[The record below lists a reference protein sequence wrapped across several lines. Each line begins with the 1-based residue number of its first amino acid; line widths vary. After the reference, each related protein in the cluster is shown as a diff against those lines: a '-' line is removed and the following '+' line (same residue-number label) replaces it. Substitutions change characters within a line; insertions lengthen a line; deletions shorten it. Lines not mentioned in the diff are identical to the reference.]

1 LRRNLSALALALALA
16 LGAPRPARADVI
28 HVMARGET
36 LAGIAE
42 RYYGNVA
49 MESVLVAANY
59 LYLQATP
66 AIPPGTHLV
75 VPSVTYHRVQL
86 NDTWE
91 QLARRHLG
99 DNRRGPYLAR
109 INGASFDLPPSAGTV
124 IRLPYLL
131 RYVVNSDEP
140 MFEIARRFYGDR
152 GQVLFITQYN
162 FLATQRLQRGQAVVL
177 PLADVVLR
185 EQPAGSVEAALVEVH
200 NLQRRVERDLPAFRQ
215 YLARGLYAEAVAL
228 GARMLAN
235 VEVTRDQRLT
245 IDRGLAE
252 AYAALDRRDLAAEAL
267 RDAIATDPGLE
278 LDPDTTPPK
287 ILDAY
292 ALARGTAPTTVIAP
306 APPTARP
313 DSAH

>member
-1 LRRNLSALALALALA
+1 LRPRPAALALALALA
-16 LGAPRPARADVI
+16 LCLPAAARADVI

-66 AIPPGTHLV
+66 TIPPGTHLV

-91 QLARRHLG
+91 GIARRHLG

-267 RDAIATDPGLE
+267 RDAIATDPGLT

-313 DSAH
+313 DGAH

>member
-1 LRRNLSALALALALA
+1 MRASPLALALALIG
-16 LGAPRPARADVI
+16 GARAARADVI
-28 HVMARGET
+28 HVYARGET
-36 LAGIAE
+36 FATIAE
-42 RYYGNVA
+42 RYYGNAALEPV
-49 MESVLVAANY
+49 VVAANFIH
-59 LYLQATP
+59 LQATP
-66 AIPPGTHLV
+66 AIATGVHLII
-75 VPSVTYHRVQL
+75 PSVGYHRVSAGE
-86 NDTWE
+86 TWE
-91 QLARRHLG
+91 RLAVRQLG
-99 DNRRGPYLAR
+99 DASRGPYLAR
-109 INGASFDLPPSAGTV
+109 INGGAFNVPPSVGAV

-131 RYVVNSDEP
+131 RYVVGSEEP
-140 MFEIARRFYGDR
+140 MFEVARRFYGDR

-185 EQPAGSVEAALVEVH
+185 EQPAGSVEAALVGLH

-215 YLARGLYAEAVAL
+215 YLARGLYVEAVAL

-267 RDAIATDPGLE
+267 RDAIATDPGLT